1 MNSSIGGLS
10 RGSLN
15 NINNVVLSGGH
26 NVFDCS
32 QIPLKPD
39 HERRPIWIIWLQGK
53 DGEEDNNRII
63 LEAFSPEYKNA
74 SDFLIA
80 IAEPVSRP
88 AHIHEY
94 KLTKFSLYAA
104 ASVGLTDTDIEGVLM
119 RFSKNLHIPHQVVE
133 FIRLHCS
140 SYGKAKIVLNSN
152 QYFIEA
158 NDRATIDR
166 LTSFPCIIDG
176 I

>member
-1 MNSSIGGLS
+1 MNSSS
-10 RGSLN
+10 D
-15 NINNVVLSGGH
+15 VLSQGSMNGV
-26 NVFDCS
+26 NVDTDMANRFLDCS
-32 QIPLKPD
+32 HIQLKED
-39 HERRPIWIIWLQGK
+39 HELRPLWIIWLEDSGF
-53 DGEEDNNRII
+53 GNEENRII

-74 SDFLIA
+74 TDFLIA

-119 RFSKNLHIPHQVVE
+119 RFCKNLEIPQELVK

-140 SYGKAKIVLNSN
+140 SYGKAKIVLKSN
-152 QYFIEA
+152 HYYIEA
-158 NDRATIDR
+158 NDLATMDR
-166 LTSFPCIIDG
+166 LIQLPCIV
-176 I
+176 